1 MKKSIKLILVALIL
15 IVSLLVLSG
24 CQNNSENKNEQNN
37 NSNNTSSMRNEIMGS
52 NNAVDFNSVNIE
64 DLEAYTK
71 IEDDT
76 YTTYTASNGASF
88 MYPSNWDSVGT
99 DEEPAFMA
107 PDAKGASVN
116 IAEDIIK
123 EEDNISFSEYI
134 EFQKAYLTQQMTM
147 VQDIDEKIVNLNGR
161 KAFILNY
168 VTESEQEGVKLQLN
182 VTQVAFEDSGS
193 VNILTLAVLNDYY
206 NDLRDTFDKII
217 KSFMK

>member
-1 MKKSIKLILVALIL
+1 MKKYLKIVIVAVILVFA
-15 IVSLLVLSG
+15 LLVLSG
-24 CQNNSENKNEQNN
+24 CQNSDNNVNNENSG
-37 NSNNTSSMRNEIMGS
+37 SNTSLRDEIMGA
-52 NNAVDFNSVNIE
+52 NNTVDYNTVNVE

-71 IEDDT
+71 IEDSN

-99 DEEPAFMA
+99 EEEPAFMA

-123 EEDNISFSEYI
+123 EEDNISFPEYI
-134 EFQKAYLTQQMTM
+134 EFQKAYLNQQMTM

-161 KAFILNY
+161 KAYILNY

-182 VTQVAFEDSGS
+182 VTQVAFEDNGS

-206 NDLRDTFDKII
+206 DDLKDTFDKMV
-217 KSFMK
+217 KSFTK

>member
-1 MKKSIKLILVALIL
+1 MKKYLKIVIVAVILVFA
-15 IVSLLVLSG
+15 LLVLSG
-24 CQNNSENKNEQNN
+24 CQNTDNNVNNENSG
-37 NSNNTSSMRNEIMGS
+37 SNTSLRDEIMGA
-52 NNAVDFNSVNIE
+52 NNAVDYNTVNVE
-64 DLEAYTK
+64 DLEEYTK
-71 IEDDT
+71 TEDSN

-99 DEEPAFMA
+99 EEEPAFMA

-123 EEDNISFSEYI
+123 EEDNISFPEYI
-134 EFQKAYLTQQMTM
+134 EFQKAYLNQQMTM

-161 KAFILNY
+161 KAYILNY

-182 VTQVAFEDSGS
+182 VTQVAFEDNGS

-206 NDLRDTFDKII
+206 DDLKDTFDKMV
-217 KSFMK
+217 KSFTK

>member
-1 MKKSIKLILVALIL
+1 MKKYLKIVIVAVILVF
-15 IVSLLVLSG
+15 SLLVLSG
-24 CQNNSENKNEQNN
+24 CQNSDNNVNNENSG
-37 NSNNTSSMRNEIMGS
+37 SNTSLRDEIMGA
-52 NNAVDFNSVNIE
+52 NNAVDYNTVNVE

-71 IEDDT
+71 IEDSN

-99 DEEPAFMA
+99 EEEPAFMA

-123 EEDNISFSEYI
+123 EEDNISFPEYI
-134 EFQKAYLTQQMTM
+134 EFQKAYLNQQMTM

-161 KAFILNY
+161 KAYILNY

-182 VTQVAFEDSGS
+182 VTQVAFEDNGS

-206 NDLRDTFDKII
+206 DDLKDTFDKMV
-217 KSFMK
+217 KSFTK

>member
-1 MKKSIKLILVALIL
+1 MKKYLKIVLVAVILVFA
-15 IVSLLVLSG
+15 LLVLSG
-24 CQNNSENKNEQNN
+24 CQNSDNNVNNENSG
-37 NSNNTSSMRNEIMGS
+37 SNTSLRDEIMGA
-52 NNAVDFNSVNIE
+52 NNTVDYNTVNVE

-71 IEDDT
+71 IEDSN

-99 DEEPAFMA
+99 EEEPAFMA

-123 EEDNISFSEYI
+123 EEDNISFPEYI
-134 EFQKAYLTQQMTM
+134 EFQKAYLNQQMTM

-161 KAFILNY
+161 KAYILNY

-182 VTQVAFEDSGS
+182 VTQVAFEDNGS

-206 NDLRDTFDKII
+206 DDLKDTFDKMV
-217 KSFMK
+217 KSFTK

>member
-1 MKKSIKLILVALIL
+1 MKKYLKIVLVAAILVFA
-15 IVSLLVLSG
+15 LLVLSG
-24 CQNNSENKNEQNN
+24 CQNSENNVNNE
-37 NSNNTSSMRNEIMGS
+37 NSGSNTSLRDEIMGA
-52 NNAVDFNSVNIE
+52 NNTVDYNTVNVE

-71 IEDDT
+71 IEDSN

-99 DEEPAFMA
+99 EEEPAFMA

-123 EEDNISFSEYI
+123 EEDNISFPEYI
-134 EFQKAYLTQQMTM
+134 EFQKAYLNQQMTM

-161 KAFILNY
+161 KAYILNY

-182 VTQVAFEDSGS
+182 VTQVAFEDNGS

-206 NDLRDTFDKII
+206 DDLKDTFDKMV
-217 KSFMK
+217 KSFTK

>member
-1 MKKSIKLILVALIL
+1 MKKYLKIVIVAVILVFA
-15 IVSLLVLSG
+15 LLVLSG
-24 CQNNSENKNEQNN
+24 CQNSDNNVNNENSG
-37 NSNNTSSMRNEIMGS
+37 SNTSLRDEIMGA
-52 NNAVDFNSVNIE
+52 NNAVDYNTVNVE

-71 IEDDT
+71 IEDSN

-99 DEEPAFMA
+99 EEEPAFMA

-123 EEDNISFSEYI
+123 EEDNISFPEYI
-134 EFQKAYLTQQMTM
+134 EFQKAYLNQQMTM

-182 VTQVAFEDSGS
+182 VTQVAFEDNGS

-206 NDLRDTFDKII
+206 DDLKDTFDKMV
-217 KSFMK
+217 KSFTK

>member
-1 MKKSIKLILVALIL
+1 MKKYLKIVIVAVILVFA
-15 IVSLLVLSG
+15 LLVLSG
-24 CQNNSENKNEQNN
+24 CQNSDNNVNNENSG
-37 NSNNTSSMRNEIMGS
+37 SNTSLRDEIMGA
-52 NNAVDFNSVNIE
+52 NNAVDYNTVNVE

-71 IEDDT
+71 IEDSN

-99 DEEPAFMA
+99 EEEPAFMA

-123 EEDNISFSEYI
+123 EEDNISFPEYI
-134 EFQKAYLTQQMTM
+134 EFQKAYLNQQMTM

-161 KAFILNY
+161 KAYILNY

-182 VTQVAFEDSGS
+182 VTQVAFEDNGS

-206 NDLRDTFDKII
+206 DDLKDTFDKMV
-217 KSFMK
+217 KSFTK